1 DRRSI
6 YPVEGDITM
15 VCCDLKPTCCFFLT
29 ECRKSC
35 NGRLRERY
43 CDGDYTGCARYIT
56 ARAVGKG
63 QVPDDLLPEE
73 VDRLRDLFSRL
84 EMDAGALRAQEKR
97 G

>member
-1 DRRSI
+1 
-6 YPVEGDITM
+6 M
-15 VCCDLKPTCCFFLT
+15 
-29 ECRKSC
+29 
-35 NGRLRERY
+35 RERY

-84 EMDAGALRAQEKR
+84 EKDPGALRAQEKC